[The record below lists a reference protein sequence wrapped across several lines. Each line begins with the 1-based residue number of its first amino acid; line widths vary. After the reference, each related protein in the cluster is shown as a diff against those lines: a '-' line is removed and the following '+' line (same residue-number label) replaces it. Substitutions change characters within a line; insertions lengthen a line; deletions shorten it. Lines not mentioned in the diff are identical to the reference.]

1 MTIKKAEKI
10 VSTINT
16 EKKDQFRKWLVNNKI
31 DRSFIFE
38 YQNAIDELLTRRFG
52 LSICFFGCLC
62 FAMISLIMGIFNINL
77 IFTSISKYIF
87 SSICIGFSF
96 FDLYFILKANSELKN
111 KYKKLFENS
120 NLSKKE
126 IEALVLTGELYNITA
141 GLDLNFDPVPF
152 AEFSNKTKTASDK
165 KLNLINTLRSQLEKI
180 ADGKKQSSIPIKKLQ
195 SNNENQFPA
204 IINDDDIYKIQ

>member
-38 YQNAIDELLTRRFG
+38 YQNATDELLTRRFG
-52 LSICFFGCLC
+52 FSICFFGCIF
-62 FAMISLIMGIFNINL
+62 FAMISLVMGIFNINL

-87 SSICIGFSF
+87 SSICINFSL

-111 KYKKLFENS
+111 KYKELFE
-120 NLSKKE
+120 SKKE

-141 GLDLNFDPVPF
+141 GLDLNFDPMPF
-152 AEFSNKTKTASDK
+152 AEFSNKTETASDK
-165 KLNLINTLRSQLEKI
+165 KLKLINTLRSQLAKI
-180 ADGKKQSSIPIKKLQ
+180 ADKKNQSNKKNEIQSSSAL
-195 SNNENQFPA
+195 
-204 IINDDDIYKIQ
+204 NDDDIYKIQ

>member
-52 LSICFFGCLC
+52 FSICFFGCIF
-62 FAMISLIMGIFNINL
+62 FAMISLVMGIFNINL
-77 IFTSISKYIF
+77 IFSSISKYIF

-111 KYKKLFENS
+111 KYKELFENS

-141 GLDLNFDPVPF
+141 GLDLNFDPMPF
-152 AEFSNKTKTASDK
+152 AEFSNKTETASDK
-165 KLNLINTLRSQLEKI
+165 KLKLINTLRSQLAKI
-180 ADGKKQSSIPIKKLQ
+180 ADKKNQSNKKNEIQSSSAL
-195 SNNENQFPA
+195 
-204 IINDDDIYKIQ
+204 NDDDIYKIQ